1 MLLWLINGHLLL
13 HTWKRKK
20 GHHKFPPHTIEDMYT
35 AVMKNPSYNPVT
47 LDNAESSPSISPY
60 IVEELYT
67 CTRRAV

>member
-1 MLLWLINGHLLL
+1 
-13 HTWKRKK
+13 
-20 GHHKFPPHTIEDMYT
+20 MYT

-67 CTRRAV
+67 CTDVQCNCG